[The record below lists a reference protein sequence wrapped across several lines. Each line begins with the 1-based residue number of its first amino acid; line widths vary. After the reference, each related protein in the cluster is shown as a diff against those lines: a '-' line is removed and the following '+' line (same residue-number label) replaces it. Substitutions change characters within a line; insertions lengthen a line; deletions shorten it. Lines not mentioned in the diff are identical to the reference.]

1 MERTLIIFKPDAV
14 HRCLVGRILTRFEEK
29 GLRIAAMKL
38 QQSPR
43 SQVERHYEVH
53 RGKPFYDSLVTF
65 MTSGPVVIG
74 VLEGPGALKVKDEVI
89 LINDVLI
96 PPLATHGR
104 GFSDFRG
111 IMLPMDLKLV
121 GVAHSHPSGA
131 LWPSTQDLN
140 HFYGR
145 IMVLTAYPF
154 QSYADIGVFNSHG
167 DRLPH
172 EVVPDYEPQKDDIS
186 L

>member
-1 MERTLIIFKPDAV
+1 MVP
-14 HRCLVGRILTRFEEK
+14 LVQFEQSVADSILSAALGAYPKEAILL
-29 GLRIAAMKL
+29 LR
-38 QQSPR
+38 
-43 SQVERHYEVH
+43 
-53 RGKPFYDSLVTF
+53 G
-65 MTSGPVVIG
+65 
-74 VLEGPGALKVKDEVI
+74 KVKDEVI

-167 DRLPH
+167 ERLPH
-172 EVVPDYEPQKDDIS
+172 EVVPDHEPQKDAIS